1 MEFEFDP
8 DKSVSNKEK
17 HGIDFVEIQKLWS
30 DPRHLNVPAGSTT
43 EVRRALIGELD
54 GRIWVCVF
62 TPRGEN
68 LRIIS
73 ARTARNEER
82 EGYYHS

>member
-17 HGIDFVEIQKLWS
+17 HGIDFVEIQKLWD
-30 DPRHLNVPAGSTT
+30 DPRHLDVPAKSTT
-43 EVRRALIGELD
+43 EVRRALIGELA
-54 GRIWVCVF
+54 GKIWVCVF

-68 LRIIS
+68 LRVIS
-73 ARTARNEER
+73 ARRARNEEK